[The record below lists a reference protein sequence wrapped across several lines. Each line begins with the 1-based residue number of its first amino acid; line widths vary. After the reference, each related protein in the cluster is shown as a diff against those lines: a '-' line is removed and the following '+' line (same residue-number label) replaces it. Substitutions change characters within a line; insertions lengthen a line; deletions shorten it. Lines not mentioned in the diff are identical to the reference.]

1 MRYTL
6 GLMQSWEDIK
16 RWRKAE
22 RARLLEQ
29 RRALPLAE
37 RERLGTA
44 IAEKLAALPELS
56 GAPCRVGFYWPIR
69 GEPDMRPFVR
79 SLLEK
84 GFEAALPVVVERNAP
99 IEFYRWT
106 AETKLTRQEVWGIP
120 IPAVRDVVVPD
131 VLLVPLVGFDD
142 AAYRLGYG
150 GGYYDRTLATFVRK
164 PRAIGLG
171 YELARLETIYPQPH
185 DIPMDVIVTES
196 RLMRRGEGTS

>member
-185 DIPMDVIVTES
+185 DIPMDIIVTES
-196 RLMRRGEGTS
+196 RLMRREEGTS

>member
-1 MRYTL
+1 
-6 GLMQSWEDIK
+6 MQSWEDIK

-185 DIPMDVIVTES
+185 DIPMDIIVTES
-196 RLMRRGEGTS
+196 RLMRREEGTS